1 MNRFTQ
7 ARPSPCGQDGVELTA
22 VRWKQKDYPKRPC
35 QSGSTLRCATVASPG
50 VGICRAKTSRIYE
63 TAERASTPG
72 SVQPGGF
79 SPSFFGGYVRSLPH
93 RPTMS
98 FFFAIL
104 YFLSPSHC
112 THTQSCCCCCCFAMP
127 GSLPSFTLNDILG

>member
-7 ARPSPCGQDGVELTA
+7 ARPSPCGRDGAELTA

-63 TAERASTPG
+63 TAERASTPS

-98 FFFAIL
+98 FFLLF
-104 YFLSPSHC
+104 FTFSPLL
-112 THTQSCCCCCCFAMP
+112 TAHTR
-127 GSLPSFTLNDILG
+127 SLAAAAAASQCPAPCHRSR